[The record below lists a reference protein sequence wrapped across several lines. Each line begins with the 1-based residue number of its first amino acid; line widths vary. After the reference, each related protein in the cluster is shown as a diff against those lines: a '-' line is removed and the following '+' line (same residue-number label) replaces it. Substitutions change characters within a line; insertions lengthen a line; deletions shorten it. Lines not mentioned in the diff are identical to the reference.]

1 MNLRIL
7 VDMSLSPDWVPVLR
21 CSGLQAVH
29 WSAVGAPGAADR
41 EIMAWALAHHHV
53 VFTHD
58 LDFGTMLALSQAAG
72 PSVIQV
78 RARDVL
84 PDNLEGRVIG
94 AIRQHEA
101 EIASGALVVVEVGR
115 NRVRVLPL

>member
-7 VDMSLSPDWVPVLR
+7 VDMSLSPGWVPVLR
-21 CSGLQAVH
+21 RRGFQAIH
-29 WSAVGAPGAADR
+29 WSAVGEPGATDR
-41 EIMAWALAHHHV
+41 EIMAWALAHHHL

-58 LDFGTMLALSQAAG
+58 LDFGTMLALSHAAG

-84 PDNLEGRVIG
+84 PDNMEGTAIA
-94 AIRQHEA
+94 AIRQHET
-101 EIASGALVVVEVGR
+101 ELDSGALVVVEVGR
-115 NRVRVLPL
+115 NRVRVQPL

>member
-7 VDMSLSPDWVPVLR
+7 VDMSLSPGWTLALSRP
-21 CSGLQAVH
+21 GLQAVH
-29 WSAVGAPGAADR
+29 WSAVGDPGAPDR
-41 EIMAWALAHHHV
+41 EIMAWAVAHDHV

-84 PDNLEGRVIG
+84 PETLEGTVIA
-94 AIRQHEA
+94 AIRQHER
-101 EIASGALVVVEVGR
+101 ELASGALVVEPGR
-115 NRVRVLPL
+115 GRVRLLPF